1 MRTSGSQRRIRAR
14 RERTADRPRTISHFG
29 IQIAGRARGCSSA
42 WLAGFCRRPI
52 PFRRTLRQD
61 RRPDGQGSNTP
72 GRYQE
77 LAAGEP
83 DHVAALKRDR
93 RCQNGQLR
101 FENGLAVPCREDAA
115 GCGCGQRSGTK
126 TRKWQYEPSETWS
139 GRGKQPRGLIA
150 ALKTGHTI
158 DEFVNR
164 NVESNKNNFRR
175 QRA

>member
-1 MRTSGSQRRIRAR
+1 MFFSLACRFLPTANTVSANAEAR
-14 RERTADRPRTISHFG
+14 QA
-29 IQIAGRARGCSSA
+29 ARWPG
-42 WLAGFCRRPI
+42 L
-52 PFRRTLRQD
+52 
-61 RRPDGQGSNTP
+61 NT

-139 GRGKQPRGLIA
+139 GRGKQPRWLIA

>member
-1 MRTSGSQRRIRAR
+1 M
-14 RERTADRPRTISHFG
+14 
-29 IQIAGRARGCSSA
+29 
-42 WLAGFCRRPI
+42 
-52 PFRRTLRQD
+52 PFRRTLWQD
-61 RRPDGQGSNTP
+61 RQPDGQGSNTP

-93 RCQNGQLR
+93 RCRMVSSVSTMVWPYHNAKMLQAM
-101 FENGLAVPCREDAA
+101 AVASV
-115 GCGCGQRSGTK
+115 SGTK

-139 GRGKQPRGLIA
+139 GRGKQPRWLIA

-158 DEFVNR
+158 DEFVIR

>member
-1 MRTSGSQRRIRAR
+1 VFFSLACRFLPTANTVSANAEAR
-14 RERTADRPRTISHFG
+14 QA
-29 IQIAGRARGCSSA
+29 ARWPG
-42 WLAGFCRRPI
+42 L
-52 PFRRTLRQD
+52 
-61 RRPDGQGSNTP
+61 NT

-93 RCQNGQLR
+93 RCRMVSSVSTMVWPYHNAKMLQAM
-101 FENGLAVPCREDAA
+101 AVASV
-115 GCGCGQRSGTK
+115 SGTK

-139 GRGKQPRGLIA
+139 GRGKQPRWLIA